1 MTESGGHVGDLSF
14 LRDLPLSR
22 AAVAF
27 ASERH
32 AGQHRQSDGADFVLH
47 PIEVAA
53 LLERSGYPD
62 HVVAAAVLHDVL
74 EDTDAERAD
83 LEARFGGDVAALVAL
98 VSDDPAIEDEERRKD
113 EVRERVRRAGGFA
126 SAVYAADK
134 ISKVRELRSLIHAGI
149 APSRAEVKLNRY
161 RRSLDM
167 LEQAIPGSRLVEA
180 LRFEIEAIERLPPAT
195 TGPTRRP
202 AQ

>member
-1 MTESGGHVGDLSF
+1 MSESRDHAGDLSF
-14 LRDLPLSR
+14 TRDLPLAR
-22 AAVAF
+22 AAAAF

-32 AGQHRQSDGADFVLH
+32 AGQRRQSDGADFVLH

-83 LEARFGGDVAALVAL
+83 LEARFGLDPWGDRSIAGRGEAHPVPTVARHA
-98 VSDDPAIEDEERRKD
+98 
-113 EVRERVRRAGGFA
+113 RAG
-126 SAVYAADK
+126 D
-134 ISKVRELRSLIHAGI
+134 
-149 APSRAEVKLNRY
+149 
-161 RRSLDM
+161 
-167 LEQAIPGSRLVEA
+167 PGSRLVEA

-195 TGPTRRP
+195 TGPARRP

>member
-1 MTESGGHVGDLSF
+1 MADSHLHGADLSF
-14 LRDLPLSR
+14 LHDLPLAR
-22 AAVAF
+22 AAVDF

-32 AGQHRQSDGADFVLH
+32 AGQRREADGAEFILH

-83 LEARFGGDVAALVAL
+83 LESRFGPEVADLVAL
-98 VSDDPAIEDEERRKD
+98 VSDDPEIDDEERRKD
-113 EVRERVRRAGGFA
+113 DVRERVRRAGGFA
-126 SAVYAADK
+126 LPVYASDK
-134 ISKVRELRSLIHAGI
+134 ISKVRELRSLIHAGLDP
-149 APSRAEVKLNRY
+149 AQARAKLNRH

-167 LEQAIPGSRLVEA
+167 LENALPANRLVDV
-180 LRFEIEAIERLPPAT
+180 LRFEIEALERLPPTAGT
-195 TGPTRRP
+195 APPG
-202 AQ
+202 

>member
-1 MTESGGHVGDLSF
+1 MPGPHAHGADLSF
-14 LRDLPLSR
+14 LRDLPLAR
-22 AAVAF
+22 AAVDF

-32 AGQHRQSDGADFVLH
+32 AGQVREGDGAEFVLH
-47 PIEVAA
+47 PIEVGA

-83 LEARFGGDVAALVAL
+83 LEARFGTEVADLVAP
-98 VSDDPAIEDEERRKD
+98 VSDDP
-113 EVRERVRRAGGFA
+113 
-126 SAVYAADK
+126 
-134 ISKVRELRSLIHAGI
+134 
-149 APSRAEVKLNRY
+149 
-161 RRSLDM
+161 
-167 LEQAIPGSRLVEA
+167 
-180 LRFEIEAIERLPPAT
+180 AIERLPPAT